1 MNPKQPHSDPV
12 QTDESRVTTER
23 LVRDLAKAMDIYIG
37 DARMCVKLL
46 FDILRDHMI
55 NGRVVTVNKFGSFR
69 GKRVESRIE
78 TVDGKTTVTRG
89 VKAKFEPSKRCFYG

>member
-12 QTDESRVTTER
+12 PTDERKITTER
-23 LVRDLAKAMDIYIG
+23 LVRDLAKAMDIHLC
-37 DARMCVKLL
+37 DSRMCVRLL
-46 FDILRDHMI
+46 FDILRDHMV
-55 NGRVVTVNKFGSFR
+55 NGRVVTIKNFGSFSSQR
-69 GKRVESRIE
+69 IESRII